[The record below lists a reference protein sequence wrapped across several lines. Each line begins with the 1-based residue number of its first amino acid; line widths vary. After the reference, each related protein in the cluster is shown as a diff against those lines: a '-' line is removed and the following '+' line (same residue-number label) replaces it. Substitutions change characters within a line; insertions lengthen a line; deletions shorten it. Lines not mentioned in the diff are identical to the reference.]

1 MVKNIPTSDDFYQS
15 GKELFD
21 FAWDVVAKLLTDLD
35 EAEYYEINPEE
46 ISEDYWNSAKRK
58 VTTALSITQQ
68 GIEFILKGK
77 IAHISP
83 YLLITDSPQRWPS
96 PYEDEEI
103 EFSSFRTID
112 AQDLVRV
119 HDIFAEENL
128 SPDFV
133 DRFNDLREK
142 RNRIMHSVDKNIVIH
157 AKDVVESLLFMH
169 KTLFPEETWPS
180 LRLDFLRGAP
190 DVELGSDEYATNRA
204 CWELSLVINL
214 LQPAQVKEY
223 FNIDK
228 KQRKYTCPS
237 CLWDANTDVGFEYK
251 LAELR
256 PKGPSSTKLYCPV
269 CNDTYAVT
277 REDCDDEDC
286 PGNVISDEGQCLT
299 CSG

>member
-1 MVKNIPTSDDFYQS
+1 MVKNIPTSEDFYQS

-21 FAWDVVAKLLTDLD
+21 FAWDVVAKLLTNLD
-35 EAEYYEINPEE
+35 EAKYYEINPED
-46 ISEDYWNSAKRK
+46 ISEDYWHSAKRK

-68 GIEFILKGK
+68 GIEFILKGE
-77 IAHISP
+77 IAQISP
-83 YLLITDSPQRWPS
+83 YLLITDSPQKWPS

-112 AQDLVRV
+112 AQDLIRT
-119 HDIFAEENL
+119 HDIFSERNL

-142 RNRIMHSVDKNIVIH
+142 RNKIMHSVDKNIAVH
-157 AKDVVESLLFMH
+157 ATEVVESLLFMH

-180 LRLDFLRGAP
+180 LRLNFLREEP
-190 DVELGSDEYATNRA
+190 DVELGSDEYATNRV
-204 CWELSLVINL
+204 CWELSLVIKL

-228 KQRKYTCPS
+228 KQRKYTCPA
-237 CLWDANTDVGFEYK
+237 CHWDANTDAGFEYK
-251 LAELR
+251 LAELK
-256 PKGPSSTKLYCPV
+256 PKGPNSTKLYCPV
-269 CNDTYAVT
+269 CNDTYTVT

-286 PGNVISDEGQCLT
+286 PGNVISDEGLCVT